1 MSGAD
6 QALEE
11 EGGGDEH
18 DEDEEE
24 QMMLRRFRWPNVCT
38 LAVVE

>member
-1 MSGAD
+1 VSGAD

-24 QMMLRRFRWPNVCT
+24 QMMLRRFGWPNVCT